1 MLPELPATYYHDNF
15 NQLIEQ
21 VAQVYW
27 DLLSQQEQQFIED
40 YRQLEDNAQ
49 QLYIRLL
56 CRKGELFRIDKL
68 SYAEIEDLPAAIQQL
83 DDLSFAVRIDGKD
96 ARNEESGLDE
106 YDLINLYN
114 KAELLEWLASD
125 QHHDEVQQNQPKK
138 SIKRDELDGQILFWL
153 EEGDLQLDSLIA
165 DNVLLVYGELEFT
178 TYRLMYFGNLHQDF
192 TDFVLNDLGIYQYEN
207 YRIDQHTRLFNS
219 RRQIDDYLEYY
230 DFITE
235 LDELKSYEVEELL
248 ELAQSLRFMLKR
260 EDEGDHK
267 IEQAHNQYADI
278 RHQHRL
284 QHQLNELAREL
295 ERRNAFNPALE
306 FYQLNE
312 LPPARERQ
320 ARILA
325 KQEKFELAW
334 ALVLN
339 CFHTPY
345 NEQERQFAIVFAKTL
360 VKKLD
365 TQIID
370 SYLDQHNEQ
379 AFWANKQT
387 INEVHLSLPMD
398 EIWSEHGVEIATATA
413 IEEQRGGECFFV
425 ENTLINSVFGL
436 YFWDLIFAD
445 VQGAFVHPFQFR
457 PLDLYEAEFFPR
469 REHLQEFQTFD
480 PAEFK
485 QRVLNNFEAK
495 QGLASLFVF
504 WNGLEKELLELA
516 LDRIPAEHWQALFA
530 RMWMDIKHNRAGLP
544 DLIFFP
550 AENTGAIGYELVE
563 VKGPGDTLQKNQ
575 KGWLE
580 YFQSH
585 DIPYSVAY
593 VSVADSD
600 SNLAAELD

>member
-1 MLPELPATYYHDNF
+1 MPPELPPTYYHDNF
-15 NQLIEQ
+15 NQLIDQ
-21 VAQVYW
+21 VAEVYW
-27 DLLSQQEQQFIED
+27 DLLNPQERQFIED

-56 CRKGELFRIDKL
+56 CRKGDLFRIDKL
-68 SYAEIEDLPAAIQQL
+68 NYAEIMDLPGAIQQL
-83 DDLSFAVRIDGKD
+83 DDLSFAVGIDGND
-96 ARNEESGLDE
+96 EESELDE

-114 KAELLEWLASD
+114 KAELLEWLGSV
-125 QHHDEVQQNQPKK
+125 QHSDEVQQNQPKK

-153 EEGDLQLDSLIA
+153 EEGDLQLESLIS
-165 DNVLLVYGELEFT
+165 DQVLLVYGELEFT
-178 TYRLMYFGNLHQDF
+178 SYRLMYFGNLHQDF
-192 TDFVLNDLGIYQYEN
+192 TDFVLNDLGIYQYED
-207 YRIDQHTRLFNS
+207 YRIDQQTRLFNS
-219 RRQIDDYLEYY
+219 RRQIDDYLEFY

-248 ELAQSLRFMLKR
+248 ELAESVRFMLKR
-260 EDEGDHK
+260 LNDSQQIHQQEHSN
-267 IEQAHNQYADI
+267 QQYADI

-306 FYQLNE
+306 FYPLCE

-325 KQEKFELAW
+325 KQDKFAAAW
-334 ALVLN
+334 LLVLN
-339 CFHTPY
+339 CYHNPA
-345 NEQERQFAIVFAKTL
+345 NEQERQFAITFAKTL

-365 TQIID
+365 PEIID
-370 SYLDQHNEQ
+370 RYLKEHNHS
-379 AFWANKQT
+379 FWADKQS
-387 INEVHLSLPMD
+387 INEIQLSLPMD
-398 EIWSEHGVEIATATA
+398 EIWSEHGVEIASATA
-413 IEEQRGGECFFV
+413 IEAQRGGECFFV

-457 PLDLYEAEFFPR
+457 PLDLYEPEFFQR
-469 REHLQEFQTFD
+469 RQHLKEFEIFD
-480 PAEFK
+480 AVDFR
-485 QRVLNNFEAK
+485 QRVLSNFETK
-495 QGLASLFVF
+495 HGLASIFVF

-516 LDRIPAEHWQALFA
+516 LDRIPAKHWQALFA

-544 DLIFFP
+544 DLVFFP
-550 AENTGAIGYELVE
+550 AHQPEDGPGYELIE

-593 VSVADSD
+593 VSILASDADSAD
-600 SNLAAELD
+600 

>member
-15 NQLIEQ
+15 NQLINQ
-21 VAQVYW
+21 VAEVYW
-27 DLLSQQEQQFIED
+27 DLLTQQEQQFIDD
-40 YRQLEDNAQ
+40 YRQLGDNAQ

-83 DDLSFAVRIDGKD
+83 DDMSFAVRIDGKD
-96 ARNEESGLDE
+96 TQIEESGIDE

-114 KAELLEWLASD
+114 KAELLNWLASD
-125 QHHDEVQQNQPKK
+125 QHNKEVQQNQPKK

-153 EEGDLQLDSLIA
+153 EEGDLQLDSLIL

-207 YRIDQHTRLFNS
+207 YRIDRQTRLFNN

-230 DFITE
+230 DFITD
-235 LDELKSYEVEELL
+235 LTELKAYEIEELV
-248 ELAQSLRFMLKR
+248 ELAQSVRLMFERLPCNDLDC
-260 EDEGDHK
+260 E
-267 IEQAHNQYADI
+267 YADI
-278 RHQHRL
+278 RQRHRL

-306 FYQLNE
+306 FYQLCE

-320 ARILA
+320 ARILT
-325 KQEKFELAW
+325 KLERFEHAW
-334 ALVLN
+334 VLVLN
-339 CFHTPY
+339 CFHNPY
-345 NEQERQFAIVFAKTL
+345 NEQERQFAITFTKSL

-365 TQIID
+365 AQIID
-370 SYLDQHNEQ
+370 SYLEQHNKQ
-379 AFWANKQT
+379 AFWANKQS
-387 INEVHLSLPMD
+387 INEVRLLLPMD
-398 EIWSEHGVEIATATA
+398 DIWSEHGVEIAAATA
-413 IEEQRGGECFFV
+413 IEELRSGDCFFV

-457 PLDLYEAEFFPR
+457 PLDLYEPEFFQR
-469 REHLQEFQTFD
+469 RQHLSEYQTFEE
-480 PAEFK
+480 ASFK
-485 QRVLNNFEAK
+485 QKVLHKFETK
-495 QGLASLFVF
+495 HGIASLFVF
-504 WNGLEKELLELA
+504 WNGLERDLLELA

-530 RMWMDIKHNRAGLP
+530 RMWADIKHNRAGLP

-550 AENTGAIGYELVE
+550 EQQAENTPGYELIE
-563 VKGPGDTLQKNQ
+563 IKGPGDTLQKNQ

-580 YFQSH
+580 YFQGH
-585 DIPYSVAY
+585 NIPYSVAY
-593 VSVADSD
+593 VSILDSD
-600 SNLAAELD
+600 TASADCL